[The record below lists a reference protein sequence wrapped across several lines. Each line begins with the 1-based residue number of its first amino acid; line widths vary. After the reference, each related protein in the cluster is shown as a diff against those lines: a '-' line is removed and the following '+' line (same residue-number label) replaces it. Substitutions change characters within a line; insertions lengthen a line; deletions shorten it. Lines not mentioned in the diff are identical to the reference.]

1 MYLCGICDQINTVL
15 LHSHRTT
22 NVLPL
27 LLRWSGMKKY
37 QINVVREERRIKT
50 IEVEAESVET
60 AKSLAVTVAMDCSR
74 ESFDMDTVDWFP
86 VRIAEQ

>member
-1 MYLCGICDQINTVL
+1 MNTAH

-27 LLRWSGMKKY
+27 LLHWSGMKKY

-50 IEVEAESVET
+50 IEVEADSAEV
-60 AKSLAVTVAMDCSR
+60 AKSLAVTAAMDCSR
-74 ESFDMDTVDWFP
+74 ESFEMDTVDWVP
-86 VRIAEQ
+86 IQIAMQ

>member
-1 MYLCGICDQINTVL
+1 MYLCGICDQITTAH

-27 LLRWSGMKKY
+27 LLCWSGMKKY

-50 IEVEAESVET
+50 IDVEAESAEM
-60 AKSLAVTVAMDCSR
+60 AKSLAVTAAMDCSR
-74 ESFDMDTVDWFP
+74 ESFEMDTVDWVPFELQP
-86 VRIAEQ
+86 